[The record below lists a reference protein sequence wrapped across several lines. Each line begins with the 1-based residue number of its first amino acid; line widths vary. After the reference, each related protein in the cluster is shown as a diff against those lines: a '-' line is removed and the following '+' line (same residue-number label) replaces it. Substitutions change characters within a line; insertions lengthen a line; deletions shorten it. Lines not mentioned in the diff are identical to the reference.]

1 MSVYVKRSSNFK
13 LIAKGDLVDITDDGI
28 IVEDEKTGE
37 QTLEFD
43 VLKEFIGKKIN
54 ITITNEESEDEV

>member
-28 IVEDEKTGE
+28 IVEDEKNGE

-54 ITITNEESEDEV
+54 ITITNEESED